1 MPEEEADKQ
10 RILVAVDFSEDSASA
25 LVYAASLSKR
35 LNDKL
40 VILHVIHDQ
49 AGSPGYYTEKKIK
62 GEKKRLKRLEE
73 IASEMMSDFIE
84 KLMEE
89 NPDIKGVLKK
99 AEIILI
105 SGLTVTKILQ
115 VVEKLSP
122 ELLVLGNKGRTSLK
136 HILLGSK
143 AEQLARLC
151 PIPVTLVK
159 Q

>member
-1 MPEEEADKQ
+1 MPEDESS
-10 RILVAVDFSEDSASA
+10 RWILAAVDFSDDSASA

-35 LNDKL
+35 LDDKL

-115 VVEKLSP
+115 VVEKMSP

-151 PIPVTLVK
+151 PIPVMLVK

>member
-1 MPEEEADKQ
+1 MPEEEADRPK
-10 RILVAVDFSEDSASA
+10 ILAAVDFSDDSASA

-35 LNDKL
+35 LDDKL

-73 IASEMMSDFIE
+73 IAGEMMSDFVE

-115 VVEKLSP
+115 VVEKMSP

>member
-1 MPEEEADKQ
+1 MPDGEADKQ
-10 RILVAVDFSEDSASA
+10 KILAAVDFSDDSASA

-35 LNDKL
+35 LDDKL

-115 VVEKLSP
+115 VVEKMSP